1 MKKLRYEN
9 APFNIM
15 QPAGRGGDFFM
26 EVWAVAPFTCRG
38 CAQTSMKKKITPPDY
53 WFFVTKTEQIE
64 KIA

>member
-1 MKKLRYEN
+1 
-9 APFNIM
+9 
-15 QPAGRGGDFFM
+15 M